1 MSDEAP
7 HERVVGGGGAARLGG
22 AQDVSLVPARPAE
35 PAVRDLAAEA
45 AVDAA
50 LVRRTRDGDREAV
63 GQLVRRHLTAAH
75 SAAMA
80 VVGDPTD
87 AEDVAQDAFLTAL
100 TRLDECRPEE
110 KFRPW
115 LLVIVR
121 NRAIDVRRRQ
131 RVRAAEPMDAADAVP
146 GGGGDGRGGSPMP
159 TALASRFPSPHEE
172 AERADVR
179 RRLEAALATLTDVRR
194 EVVLLHDLEGWSHRE
209 IAGHLGLAE
218 GTVRAHLFWAR
229 RALREKLRSGSK
241 ETDHGT

>member
-1 MSDEAP
+1 VAAP
-7 HERVVGGGGAARLGG
+7 AAGGGVEAR
-22 AQDVSLVPARPAE
+22 
-35 PAVRDLAAEA
+35 RDGRDPAAEA

-50 LVRRTRDGDREAV
+50 LVRRTRDGDREAF
-63 GQLVRRHLTAAH
+63 GQLVRRHLSAAN

-80 VVGDPTD
+80 VISDPAD
-87 AEDVAQDAFLTAL
+87 AEDVVQDAFLTAL

-131 RVRAAEPMDAADAVP
+131 RVRATEPMEAADSDDAK
-146 GGGGDGRGGSPMP
+146 GASAMPMP
-159 TALASRFPSPHEE
+159 LASRFPSPHDE
-172 AERADVR
+172 AERADAR

-229 RALREKLRSGSK
+229 RALRERLRSGSK
-241 ETDHGT
+241 ETEHGT

>member
-1 MSDEAP
+1 MGA
-7 HERVVGGGGAARLGG
+7 RGGSAAESRR
-22 AQDVSLVPARPAE
+22 DARDP
-35 PAVRDLAAEA
+35 AAEA
-45 AVDAA
+45 AIDAA
-50 LVRRTRDGDREAV
+50 LVRRTRDGDREAF
-63 GQLVRRHLTAAH
+63 GQLVRRHLAAAH

-80 VVGDPTD
+80 VVNDPTD

-121 NRAIDVRRRQ
+121 NRAIDMRRRQ
-131 RVRAAEPMDAADAVP
+131 RVRATEPMEAADGGDAK
-146 GGGGDGRGGSPMP
+146 GGGVSALPA
-159 TALASRFPSPHEE
+159 TLASRFPSPYEE
-172 AERADVR
+172 AERADAR

-229 RALREKLRSGSK
+229 RALREKLRGGMK
-241 ETDHGT
+241 ENEHGT

>member
-1 MSDEAP
+1 MGP
-7 HERVVGGGGAARLGG
+7 VRLGG
-22 AQDVSLVPARPAE
+22 VQDAPLAGRPAVPAPRPT
-35 PAVRDLAAEA
+35 VGRDPVAEA

-50 LVRRTRDGDREAV
+50 LVRRTRDGDREAF
-63 GQLVRRHLTAAH
+63 GQLVRRHLAAAH
-75 SAAMA
+75 SAALA
-80 VVGDPTD
+80 VSNDPTD

-131 RVRAAEPMDAADAVP
+131 RVRATEPMEAADAGVV
-146 GGGGDGRGGSPMP
+146 GGGEAGRALSAMP
-159 TALASRFPSPHEE
+159 APLASRFPSPHEE
-172 AERADVR
+172 AERADTR

-229 RALREKLRSGSK
+229 RALREKLRGGSK
-241 ETDHGT
+241 ENEHGT